1 MSETILRDY
10 LKSVEQLYK
19 AGIATE
25 HTYRSALQKL
35 LEALEANVTALNE
48 PKRVKCGAP
57 DYVVLRKSEHGF
69 LTIGYV
75 EAKDV
80 GVSLDKIARGEQ
92 MERYLRALDN
102 LVLTDYLQFR
112 WYVKGEQQMKARV
125 ATPQGGKSL
134 IIDKAGLKTVED
146 LLCGFLR
153 RSPEAIRKPEDLAE
167 RMARLAHM
175 IRDVIM
181 NAFEQKEAS
190 DTLCGLYDAF
200 KTVLLPELPHADFAD
215 MFTQT
220 LAYGLFAARY
230 NHKGAESFNRRDAA
244 REIPRTNP
252 FLRNFFTMIAGA
264 DFEHE

>member
-1 MSETILRDY
+1 MRQHLNLIYSPCCLKPLYALHCTAQSRTHQSMEREAMSETILRDY

-35 LEALEANVTALNE
+35 LEALEANITALNE

-102 LVLTDYLQFR
+102 LVLTDYLEFR
-112 WYVKGEQQMKARV
+112 WYVKGE
-125 ATPQGGKSL
+125 
-134 IIDKAGLKTVED
+134 
-146 LLCGFLR
+146 
-153 RSPEAIRKPEDLAE
+153 
-167 RMARLAHM
+167 
-175 IRDVIM
+175 
-181 NAFEQKEAS
+181 
-190 DTLCGLYDAF
+190 
-200 KTVLLPELPHADFAD
+200 
-215 MFTQT
+215 
-220 LAYGLFAARY
+220 
-230 NHKGAESFNRRDAA
+230 
-244 REIPRTNP
+244 
-252 FLRNFFTMIAGA
+252 
-264 DFEHE
+264 